1 MCNLPRVKKIGG
13 KEPGGKPAALGPWT
27 FSTKIVRDQLLPY
40 VRGDVLNVFAGKTRL
55 SANGAN
61 IIRNDINPEIEADYH
76 LPASELVNEFGAGEL
91 DVVILDP
98 PYNKRQAEEHYDGE
112 YVPNF
117 PLVRKEFAKCVGVGG
132 YLIEFGFDMWGMG
145 DYSDAFD
152 REDAILFRRGVV
164 ERPPVFMT
172 VDKRTQMTLG

>member
-1 MCNLPRVKKIGG
+1 MGDLPRVEKIGG
-13 KEPGGKPAALGPWT
+13 KEPNGKPAALGPWT

-40 VRGDVLNVFAGKTRL
+40 VRGDVLNVFAGKTHL
-55 SANGAN
+55 TANGAN
-61 IIRNDINPEIEADYH
+61 IIRNDISPEIDAEYH
-76 LPASELVNEFGAGEL
+76 LPASELVDEFDAGDL
-91 DVVILDP
+91 NVVILDP

-112 YVPNF
+112 YVSNLPV
-117 PLVRKEFAKCVGVGG
+117 VRKEFAKKVEVGG

-145 DYSDAFD
+145 DYSDSFD

-172 VDKRTQMTLG
+172 VDKRVQMIL